1 MASYLYRIGRWCF
14 RNRLRVIAAWVVAL
28 VLGGLGAAT
37 LAGQTSNSFELPDTE
52 SSQAFDLITERV
64 PDAATDGA
72 VARIVIS
79 APAGEQLTGDAKQIS
94 AALGRAATSH
104 VASLADP
111 FAFGTVSA
119 DGTTAYAVVSYD
131 RVSPDLTEADRDAI
145 DSAVD
150 TLEADGYDV
159 VVGGDAFTETEVA
172 VTAELIGIAIAFV
185 VLAITF
191 GSLVAAGMPLLT
203 AVIGVGIGIMGVTAI
218 SGFVEL
224 SSVTPALASMLGLA
238 VGIDYALFIMSRYQH
253 EVRSGR
259 SRDEAA
265 ALATGTAGS
274 AVVFAGLTVV
284 IALVGLSLT
293 GISFL
298 TQMGLAGAATV
309 AIAVLIA
316 LTLLPA
322 LLSLTG
328 KRVAT
333 GRIPGLKDRD
343 PEGHD
348 TRTNGRRWVD
358 LVTRFRA
365 PALVL
370 GLLAAAVLSF
380 PVTQMELALPDD
392 GSKSSETEQRQAY
405 DIVSDKFGAG
415 ANGPLSVVVDT
426 ENANDPVA
434 AVDAAI
440 ATITDID
447 GDIATVVPPVTD
459 PDDAEQVAA
468 FQQQLEAVGFAAIT
482 VVPASGPSDAATKD
496 LVQTLRDDLADLSA
510 ETGARAYVTGQTA
523 AGVDLAETL
532 NDAFPTY
539 LAVVV
544 GLAFLLLVLV
554 FRSIWVPV
562 KAAVGFLVSVGISLG
577 TTVAVFQWGW
587 LHGLIGLD
595 AEAPIVFILPLLLTG
610 ILFGLAMDYEVF
622 LVSRMREEFVHGRD
636 ARESIVIGFQHSARV
651 VTAAALIMIG
661 VFTGFI
667 FGDDPIIKTL
677 GFALAVGVAADA
689 FLVRMLLV
697 PALMSIV
704 GEKMWWMPAWLNRS
718 LPNVDIEGERLTRTH
733 HAVEQPVPLL

>member
-1 MASYLYRIGRWCF
+1 MATYLYRIGRWCF
-14 RNRLRVIAAWVVAL
+14 RNRFRVIAAWVVAL
-28 VLGGLGAAT
+28 ILGGFGAAT

-52 SSQAFDLITERV
+52 SSQAFDLITARAPE
-64 PDAATDGA
+64 AATNGS
-72 VARIVIS
+72 VARIVIQ
-79 APAGEQLTGDAKQIS
+79 APDGQELTGDAKRIS
-94 AALGRAATSH
+94 VALEQVATSH
-104 VASLADP
+104 VASVADP
-111 FAFGTVSA
+111 FSAGTVSA

-131 RVSPDLTEADRDAI
+131 RTAPDLTEADRDAV
-145 DSAVD
+145 DGAVD
-150 TLEADGYDV
+150 TLEGAGYEV

-172 VTAELIGIAIAFV
+172 VTAELIGIAVAFV

-203 AVIGVGIGIMGVTAI
+203 AIIGVSIGIMGVTTV
-218 SGFVEL
+218 SGFIEL

-253 EVRSGR
+253 EVRAGR
-259 SRDEAA
+259 SREEAA

-298 TQMGLAGAATV
+298 SQMGLAGAATL

-322 LLSLTG
+322 LLSVAG

-333 GRIPGLKDRD
+333 GRIPGLRDRD
-343 PEGHD
+343 PEGHG

-358 LVTRFRA
+358 LVTRFRV

-370 GLLAAAVLSF
+370 GLLAAVVMSF

-415 ANGPLSVVVDT
+415 ANGPLSIVVDT
-426 ENANDPVA
+426 ESADDPAA
-434 AVDAAI
+434 AVDAAV
-440 ATITDID
+440 ATITAIE
-447 GDIATVVPPVTD
+447 GDIAAVVPPVTD

-496 LVQTLRDDLADLSA
+496 LVQTLRDDLADLPD

-587 LHGLIGLD
+587 FQGLVGLD

-622 LVSRMREEFVHGRD
+622 LVSRMREEFVHGRE
-636 ARESIVIGFQHSARV
+636 ARESVVIGFQHSARV

-661 VFTGFI
+661 VFAGFV

-677 GFALAVGVAADA
+677 GFALAIGVAADA

-704 GEKMWWMPAWLNRS
+704 GEKMWWIPAWLDRV
-718 LPNVDIEGERLTRTH
+718 LPNVDIEGEQLTRTQ
-733 HAVEQPVPLL
+733 HAVEEPVSA